1 MEYRLTRDEDD
12 RFHRAYA
19 FVAASKHLTPKDTEF
34 EAAREILGDLPID
47 AVEEAAKTLAQEA
60 GAWMPSGGDWYEVAD
75 NLAVTS
81 LVASRSSEVAQLT
94 AGRHLENEE
103 QAATRKARDA
113 FVSTYEALSGR
124 RLPAEHLWKSDT
136 PEVAA
141 YACPH
146 CEDTGW
152 QRHECV
158 AADLCTVCRAKRHLY
173 DHDYADRCVC
183 FATNPVLQAARAHTQ
198 QRERTKHNKRGY

>member
-1 MEYRLTRDEDD
+1 MEYRLTRNEDD

-19 FVAASKHLTPKDTEF
+19 FVAASKHLPFKDVEF
-34 EAAREILGDLPID
+34 EVTREILGDLPIES
-47 AVEEAAKTLAQEA
+47 VEQAAKTLAQEP
-60 GAWMPSGGDWYEVAD
+60 GEWMPSAGDWHEIAD
-75 NLAVTS
+75 NLAMTL

-113 FVSTYEALSGR
+113 FVATYEEFSGKT
-124 RLPAEHLWKSDT
+124 LPADHLWKTDM
-136 PEVAA
+136 PQVAA

-146 CEDTGW
+146 CQDTGW
-152 QRHECV
+152 KLHKCV

-173 DHDYADRCVC
+173 DHDYTDRCVC

-198 QRERTKHNKRGY
+198 QRQRTKHNKRGY